1 MKKVK
6 ILTIV
11 LAIILVTLIA
21 FGGIYLPTQNRMENK
36 VKDYE
41 LGRELDSQ
49 RVIELKIKET
59 STDNSEEK
67 SSDET
72 TDSDNTE
79 ETEKSEETTSTENE
93 STENKSTENKL
104 TEKDYEN
111 AKKIM
116 ENRLQALGAQD
127 YTISLDKENGTVR
140 VELAENDNVD
150 MYIYYL
156 YASQKITIKDTESKD
171 ILLNDDMIKGAKYS
185 YSNDS
190 KGAYQVYE
198 EIELTKDGQAKI
210 NELLNDYAL
219 LATDV
224 TEIENA
230 KKASESESTKTEST
244 ENTDEQNTENTESTE
259 NTDEQNTESTESTE
273 TQSTTEETSSNSE
286 TTKKTAKLYV
296 NDTTYDI
303 SKIEKG
309 KITVKIGSSSTNTTS
324 VNNNISKA
332 AEIAMLENAGKLP
345 ADYELDTN
353 RYEYSSITQK
363 EIIYFAITM
372 LAILVIILLVYCVIY
387 KKSGILAS
395 ISFVGFVSIFSL
407 LIRYT
412 NVAISIEGISAII
425 IVMIINL
432 IINREILSKTKK
444 MNLVNE
450 AVKSTYKNIYLKL
463 IPVGILT
470 IVFCL
475 SKWESLSS
483 FGMIMF
489 WGLVLT
495 AIYNVIVTR
504 TLLNLKENK

>member
-6 ILTIV
+6 ILTIT
-11 LAIILVTLIA
+11 LAIILVTAIS
-21 FGGIYLPTQNRMENK
+21 FGGIYIQTQNRMENK
-36 VKDYE
+36 IKNYE
-41 LGRELDSQ
+41 FGRELNSQ
-49 RVIELKIKET
+49 RVVEIKIKED
-59 STDNSEEK
+59 SAESSSDNSKENSSEEMKNTDSSEEK
-67 SSDET
+67 
-72 TDSDNTE
+72 TE
-79 ETEKSEETTSTENE
+79 SE
-93 STENKSTENKL
+93 L

-116 ENRLQALGAQD
+116 EKRLQSLGAQD
-127 YTISLDKENGTVR
+127 YTISLNKENGTVR
-140 VELAENDNVD
+140 VELPENDNVD

-156 YASQKITIKDTESKD
+156 YASQKITIKDTDSKD
-171 ILLNDDMIKGAKYS
+171 ILLNDEMIKGAKYS

-198 EIELTKDGQAKI
+198 EIELTKDGQAKL

-244 ENTDEQNTENTESTE
+244 SEESTETTENTS
-259 NTDEQNTESTESTE
+259 TDEQNTESTK

-296 NDTTYDI
+296 NDTTYDV

-309 KITVKIGSSSTNTTS
+309 KITVKIGSSSSNTTS

-345 ADYELDTN
+345 ADYEVDTN

-363 EIIYFAITM
+363 EIIYFAIAM
-372 LAILVIILLVYCVIY
+372 IAILVIILLIYCVIY

-425 IVMIINL
+425 VVMIINL
-432 IINREILSKTKK
+432 IINREILSKTKR

-450 AVKSTYKNIYLKL
+450 AVKATYKNVYLKL

-495 AIYNVIVTR
+495 AIYNATITR

>member
-6 ILTIV
+6 ILTIA
-11 LAIILVTLIA
+11 LAILLVTLIA
-21 FGGIYLPTQNRMENK
+21 FGGIYVQTQNRMENK

-41 LGRELDSQ
+41 LGRELKSQ

-59 STDNSEEK
+59 STDNSEEN

-72 TDSDNTE
+72 TDSENTE
-79 ETEKSEETTSTENE
+79 ETKKSEETT
-93 STENKSTENKL
+93 STENKL

-156 YASQKITIKDTESKD
+156 YASQKITIKDTDSKD
-171 ILLNDDMIKGAKYS
+171 ILLNDEMIKGAKYS
-185 YSNDS
+185 YTSDS

-198 EIELTKDGQAKI
+198 EIELTKDGQAKL

-219 LATDV
+219 LAADV

-244 ENTDEQNTENTESTE
+244 SKENTESTE
-259 NTDEQNTESTESTE
+259 NTNTDEQNTESTE
-273 TQSTTEETSSNSE
+273 TQSTTEE

-296 NDTTYDI
+296 NDTTYDV

-309 KITVKIGSSSTNTTS
+309 KITVKIGSSSTNATS

-345 ADYELDTN
+345 ADYEVDTN

-363 EIIYFAITM
+363 EIIYFAIVM
-372 LAILVIILLVYCVIY
+372 IAILVITLLVYCVIY

-395 ISFVGFVSIFSL
+395 ISFVGFVASFSL

-425 IVMIINL
+425 VVMIINL

-450 AVKSTYKNIYLKL
+450 AVKATYKNVYLKL

-495 AIYNVIVTR
+495 AIYNATITR

>member
-6 ILTIV
+6 ILTIA
-11 LAIILVTLIA
+11 LAILLVTLIA
-21 FGGIYLPTQNRMENK
+21 FGGVYIQTQNRMENK

-41 LGRELDSQ
+41 LGRELKSQ
-49 RVIELKIKET
+49 RVIELKIKE
-59 STDNSEEK
+59 SSSDSENN
-67 SSDET
+67 SSDES
-72 TDSDNTE
+72 TDADSSE
-79 ETEKSEETTSTENE
+79 ETEKSEETTTDTE
-93 STENKSTENKL
+93 L

-111 AKKIM
+111 AQKVM
-116 ENRLQALGAQD
+116 EKRLKALGAQD

-156 YASQKITIKDTESKD
+156 YASQKITIKDTDSKD
-171 ILLNDDMIKGAKYS
+171 ILLNDEMIKGAKYS
-185 YSNDS
+185 YTSDS

-198 EIELTKDGQAKI
+198 EIELTKDGQAKL

-244 ENTDEQNTENTESTE
+244 SEENTESTE
-259 NTDEQNTESTESTE
+259 NTDEQNTESTE

-309 KITVKIGSSSTNTTS
+309 KITVKIGASSSNTTS

-345 ADYELDTN
+345 ADYEVDTN

-363 EIIYFAITM
+363 EIIYFAIVM
-372 LAILVIILLVYCVIY
+372 IAILVITLLVYCVIY

-395 ISFVGFVSIFSL
+395 ISFVGFVASFSL

>member
-21 FGGIYLPTQNRMENK
+21 FGGIYVQTQNRMENK

-41 LGRELDSQ
+41 LGRELKSQ

-59 STDNSEEK
+59 STDNSKEN

-72 TDSDNTE
+72 TDSENTE
-79 ETEKSEETTSTENE
+79 ETEKSEETASTKNE
-93 STENKSTENKL
+93 STENKL

-116 ENRLQALGAQD
+116 EKRLQALGAQD

-244 ENTDEQNTENTESTE
+244 SEESTETTENTSTDEQN
-259 NTDEQNTESTESTE
+259 TESTE

-286 TTKKTAKLYV
+286 ATKKTAKLYV
-296 NDTTYDI
+296 NDTTYDV

-309 KITVKIGSSSTNTTS
+309 KITVKIGSSSNATS

-345 ADYELDTN
+345 ADYEVDTN

-363 EIIYFAITM
+363 EIIYFAIVM
-372 LAILVIILLVYCVIY
+372 IAILVIILLVYCVIY

-395 ISFVGFVSIFSL
+395 ISFVGFVALFSL

-450 AVKSTYKNIYLKL
+450 AVKATYKNVYLKL

-475 SKWESLSS
+475 AKWESLSS

-495 AIYNVIVTR
+495 AIYNATITR

>member
-6 ILTIV
+6 ILTIA
-11 LAIILVTLIA
+11 LAILLVTLIA
-21 FGGIYLPTQNRMENK
+21 FGGIYTQKQNRMENK

-41 LGRELDSQ
+41 LGRELNSQ
-49 RVIELKIKET
+49 RVVELKIKED
-59 STDNSEEK
+59 SKDN

-72 TDSDNTE
+72 TDTDNSQE
-79 ETEKSEETTSTENE
+79 TSTEVE
-93 STENKSTENKL
+93 L

-111 AKKIM
+111 AKKVM
-116 ENRLQALGAQD
+116 EKRLKALGAQD
-127 YTISLDKENGTVR
+127 YTISLNKENGTIR
-140 VELAENDNVD
+140 VELPENDNVD

-156 YASQKITIKDTESKD
+156 YTSQKITIKDTESKD
-171 ILLNDDMIKGAKYS
+171 IILSDDMVKGSKYS
-185 YSNDS
+185 YANDS

-198 EIELTKDGQAKI
+198 EIELTKDGQAKL

-230 KKASESESTKTEST
+230 KTKSTTEST
-244 ENTDEQNTENTESTE
+244 TESTSEETTESTSTENTESTASE
-259 NTDEQNTESTESTE
+259 NTEI
-273 TQSTTEETSSNSE
+273 
-286 TTKKTAKLYV
+286 TKKTAKLYV
-296 NDTTYDI
+296 NDTTYDV

-309 KITVKIGSSSTNTTS
+309 KITVKIGSSSSNTTS

-345 ADYELDTN
+345 ADYEVDTN

-363 EIIYFAITM
+363 EIIYFAIVM
-372 LAILVIILLVYCVIY
+372 LAILVITLLVYCVIY

-395 ISFVGFVSIFSL
+395 ISFVGFVSLFSL

-450 AVKSTYKNIYLKL
+450 AVKATYKNVYLKL

-475 SKWESLSS
+475 AKWESLSS

-489 WGLVLT
+489 WGLILT

>member
-6 ILTIV
+6 ILTIA
-11 LAIILVTLIA
+11 LAIILVTLIS
-21 FGGIYLPTQNRMENK
+21 FGGIYIQTQNRMENK
-36 VKDYE
+36 IKNYE
-41 LGRELDSQ
+41 FGRELNSQ
-49 RVIELKIKET
+49 RVVEIKIKED
-59 STDNSEEK
+59 SAESSSDNSKENSSEEMKNTDSSEEK
-67 SSDET
+67 
-72 TDSDNTE
+72 TE
-79 ETEKSEETTSTENE
+79 SE
-93 STENKSTENKL
+93 L

-116 ENRLQALGAQD
+116 EKRLQSLGAQD
-127 YTISLDKENGTVR
+127 YTISLNKENGTVR
-140 VELAENDNVD
+140 VELPENDNVD

-156 YASQKITIKDTESKD
+156 YASQKITIKDTDSKD
-171 ILLNDDMIKGAKYS
+171 ILLNDEMIKGAKYS

-198 EIELTKDGQAKI
+198 EIELTKDGQAKL

-244 ENTDEQNTENTESTE
+244 SEESTETTENT
-259 NTDEQNTESTESTE
+259 NTDEQNTESTK

-286 TTKKTAKLYV
+286 ITKKTAKLYV

-309 KITVKIGSSSTNTTS
+309 KITVKIGSSSSNTTS

-345 ADYELDTN
+345 ADYEVDTN

-363 EIIYFAITM
+363 EIIYFAIAM
-372 LAILVIILLVYCVIY
+372 IAILVIILLIYCVIY

-425 IVMIINL
+425 VVMIINL
-432 IINREILSKTKK
+432 IINREILSKTKR

-450 AVKSTYKNIYLKL
+450 AVKATYKNVYLKL

-495 AIYNVIVTR
+495 AIYNATITR

>member
-6 ILTIV
+6 ILTIT
-11 LAIILVTLIA
+11 LAIILVTAIS
-21 FGGIYLPTQNRMENK
+21 FGGIYIQTQNRMENK
-36 VKDYE
+36 IKNYE
-41 LGRELDSQ
+41 FGRELNSQ
-49 RVIELKIKET
+49 RVVEIKIKED
-59 STDNSEEK
+59 SAESSSDNSKENSSEEMKNTDSSEEK
-67 SSDET
+67 
-72 TDSDNTE
+72 TE
-79 ETEKSEETTSTENE
+79 SE
-93 STENKSTENKL
+93 L

-116 ENRLQALGAQD
+116 EKRLQSLGAQD
-127 YTISLDKENGTVR
+127 YTISLNKENGTVR
-140 VELAENDNVD
+140 VELPENDNVD

-156 YASQKITIKDTESKD
+156 YASQKITIKDTDSKD
-171 ILLNDDMIKGAKYS
+171 ILLNDEMIKGAKYS

-198 EIELTKDGQAKI
+198 EIELTKDGQAKL

-224 TEIENA
+224 TEIENT

-244 ENTDEQNTENTESTE
+244 SEKNTESTE
-259 NTDEQNTESTESTE
+259 NTDEQNTESTK

-296 NDTTYDI
+296 NDTTYDV

-309 KITVKIGSSSTNTTS
+309 KITVKIGSSSSNTTS

-345 ADYELDTN
+345 ADYEVDTN

-363 EIIYFAITM
+363 EIIYIAIVM
-372 LAILVIILLVYCVIY
+372 IAILVITLLVYCVIY

-425 IVMIINL
+425 VVMIINL
-432 IINREILSKTKK
+432 IINREILSKTKR

-450 AVKSTYKNIYLKL
+450 AVKATYKNVYLKL

>member
-6 ILTIV
+6 ILTIA
-11 LAIILVTLIA
+11 LAILLVTLIA
-21 FGGIYLPTQNRMENK
+21 FGGVYIQTQNRMENK

-41 LGRELDSQ
+41 LGRELKSQ
-49 RVIELKIKET
+49 RVIELKIKE
-59 STDNSEEK
+59 SSSDSENSSSDESKDADSSEEK
-67 SSDET
+67 
-72 TDSDNTE
+72 
-79 ETEKSEETTSTENE
+79 EKSEETTDTE
-93 STENKSTENKL
+93 L

-111 AKKIM
+111 AQKVM
-116 ENRLQALGAQD
+116 EKRLKALGAQD

-156 YASQKITIKDTESKD
+156 YASQKITIKDTDSKD
-171 ILLNDDMIKGAKYS
+171 ILLNDEMIKGAKYS
-185 YSNDS
+185 YTSDS

-198 EIELTKDGQAKI
+198 EIELTKDGQAKL

-244 ENTDEQNTENTESTE
+244 SEENTESTSEKNTESTE
-259 NTDEQNTESTESTE
+259 NTDEQNTESTE

-286 TTKKTAKLYV
+286 ITKKTAKLYV

-309 KITVKIGSSSTNTTS
+309 KITVKIGASSSNTTS

-345 ADYELDTN
+345 ADYEVDTN

-363 EIIYFAITM
+363 EIIYFAIVM
-372 LAILVIILLVYCVIY
+372 IAILVITLLVYCVIY

-395 ISFVGFVSIFSL
+395 ISFVGFVASFSL

-463 IPVGILT
+463 IPSPDVG
-470 IVFCL
+470 
-475 SKWESLSS
+475 
-483 FGMIMF
+483 
-489 WGLVLT
+489 
-495 AIYNVIVTR
+495 
-504 TLLNLKENK
+504 

>member
-6 ILTIV
+6 ILTIT
-11 LAIILVTLIA
+11 LAIILVTAIS
-21 FGGIYLPTQNRMENK
+21 FGGIYIQTQNRMENK
-36 VKDYE
+36 IKNYE
-41 LGRELDSQ
+41 FGRELNSQ
-49 RVIELKIKET
+49 RVVEIKIKED
-59 STDNSEEK
+59 SAESSSDNSKENSSEEMKNTDSSEEK
-67 SSDET
+67 
-72 TDSDNTE
+72 TE
-79 ETEKSEETTSTENE
+79 SE
-93 STENKSTENKL
+93 L

-116 ENRLQALGAQD
+116 EKRLQSLGAQD
-127 YTISLDKENGTVR
+127 YTISLNKENGTVR
-140 VELAENDNVD
+140 VELPENDNVD

-156 YASQKITIKDTESKD
+156 YASQKITIKDTDSKD
-171 ILLNDDMIKGAKYS
+171 ILLNDEMIKGAKYS

-198 EIELTKDGQAKI
+198 EIELTKDGQAKL

-244 ENTDEQNTENTESTE
+244 SEESTETTENTS
-259 NTDEQNTESTESTE
+259 TDEQNTESTK
-273 TQSTTEETSSNSE
+273 TQSTTEEISSNSE

-296 NDTTYDI
+296 NDTTYDV

-309 KITVKIGSSSTNTTS
+309 KITVKIGSSSSNTTS

-345 ADYELDTN
+345 ADYEVDTN

-363 EIIYFAITM
+363 EIIYFAIAM
-372 LAILVIILLVYCVIY
+372 IAILVIILLIYCVIY

-425 IVMIINL
+425 VVMIINL
-432 IINREILSKTKK
+432 IINREILSKTKR

-450 AVKSTYKNIYLKL
+450 AVKATYKNVYLKL

>member
-21 FGGIYLPTQNRMENK
+21 FGGIYVQTQNRMENK

-41 LGRELDSQ
+41 LGRELKSQ

-59 STDNSEEK
+59 STDNSKEN

-72 TDSDNTE
+72 TDSENTE
-79 ETEKSEETTSTENE
+79 ETEKSEETASTKNE
-93 STENKSTENKL
+93 STENKL

-111 AKKIM
+111 TKKIM
-116 ENRLQALGAQD
+116 EKRLQALGAQD

-156 YASQKITIKDTESKD
+156 YASQKITIKDTDSKD
-171 ILLNDDMIKGAKYS
+171 ILLNDEMIKGAKYS
-185 YSNDS
+185 YTSDS

-198 EIELTKDGQAKI
+198 EIELTKDGQAKL

-244 ENTDEQNTENTESTE
+244 SEESTETTENTSTDEQN
-259 NTDEQNTESTESTE
+259 TESTE

-296 NDTTYDI
+296 NDTTYDV

-309 KITVKIGSSSTNTTS
+309 KITVKIGSSSSNATS

-345 ADYELDTN
+345 ADYEVDTN

-363 EIIYFAITM
+363 EIIYFAIVM
-372 LAILVIILLVYCVIY
+372 IAILVITLLVYCVIY

-395 ISFVGFVSIFSL
+395 ISFVGFVASFSL

-425 IVMIINL
+425 VVMIINL

-450 AVKSTYKNIYLKL
+450 AVKATYKNVYLKL

-475 SKWESLSS
+475 AKWESLSS

-495 AIYNVIVTR
+495 AIYNSTITR

>member
-59 STDNSEEK
+59 STDNSEEN
-67 SSDET
+67 SSEET
-72 TDSDNTE
+72 TDSGNTE
-79 ETEKSEETTSTENE
+79 ETEKSEETT
-93 STENKSTENKL
+93 STENKL

-116 ENRLQALGAQD
+116 EKRLQALGAQD

-156 YASQKITIKDTESKD
+156 YASQKITIKDTDSKD

-244 ENTDEQNTENTESTE
+244 SEENTESTE
-259 NTDEQNTESTESTE
+259 NTDEQNTESTE

-309 KITVKIGSSSTNTTS
+309 KITVKIGASSTNTTS

>member
-6 ILTIV
+6 ILTIT
-11 LAIILVTLIA
+11 LAIILVTAIS
-21 FGGIYLPTQNRMENK
+21 FGGIYIQTQNRMENK
-36 VKDYE
+36 IKNYE
-41 LGRELDSQ
+41 LGRELNSQ
-49 RVIELKIKET
+49 RVVEIKIKED
-59 STDNSEEK
+59 SAESSSDNSKENSSEEMKNKDSSEEK
-67 SSDET
+67 
-72 TDSDNTE
+72 TE
-79 ETEKSEETTSTENE
+79 SE
-93 STENKSTENKL
+93 L

-116 ENRLQALGAQD
+116 EKRLQSLGAQD
-127 YTISLDKENGTVR
+127 YTISLNKENGTVR
-140 VELAENDNVD
+140 VELPENDNVD

-156 YASQKITIKDTESKD
+156 YASQKITIKDTDSKD
-171 ILLNDDMIKGAKYS
+171 ILLNDEMIKGAKYS

-198 EIELTKDGQAKI
+198 EIELTKDGQAKL

-244 ENTDEQNTENTESTE
+244 SEENTENTESVKTL
-259 NTDEQNTESTESTE
+259 NTESTANENTE
-273 TQSTTEETSSNSE
+273 V
-286 TTKKTAKLYV
+286 TKKTAKLYV
-296 NDTTYDI
+296 NDTTYDV

-309 KITVKIGSSSTNTTS
+309 KITVKIGSSSSNTTS

-345 ADYELDTN
+345 ADYEVDTN

-363 EIIYFAITM
+363 EIIYFAIAM
-372 LAILVIILLVYCVIY
+372 IAILVIILLIYCVIY

-425 IVMIINL
+425 VVMIINL
-432 IINREILSKTKK
+432 IINREILSKTQR
-444 MNLVNE
+444 MNFVNE
-450 AVKSTYKNIYLKL
+450 AVKATYKNVYLKL

>member
-6 ILTIV
+6 ILTIA
-11 LAIILVTLIA
+11 LAILLVTLIA
-21 FGGIYLPTQNRMENK
+21 FGGVYIQTQNRMENK

-41 LGRELDSQ
+41 LGRELKSQ
-49 RVIELKIKET
+49 RVIELKIKENL
-59 STDNSEEK
+59 TDNSKEN

-72 TDSDNTE
+72 TDSENTE

-93 STENKSTENKL
+93 STENKL

-156 YASQKITIKDTESKD
+156 YASQKITIKDTDSKD
-171 ILLNDDMIKGAKYS
+171 NLLNDEMIKGAKYS
-185 YSNDS
+185 YTSDS

-198 EIELTKDGQAKI
+198 EIELTKDGQAKL

-244 ENTDEQNTENTESTE
+244 SEENTNTDEQN
-259 NTDEQNTESTESTE
+259 TESTE

-296 NDTTYDI
+296 NDTTYDV

-309 KITVKIGSSSTNTTS
+309 KITVKIGSSSSNATS

-345 ADYELDTN
+345 ADYEVDTN

-363 EIIYFAITM
+363 EIIYFAIAM
-372 LAILVIILLVYCVIY
+372 IAILVITLLVYCVIY

-395 ISFVGFVSIFSL
+395 ISFVGFVALFSL

-425 IVMIINL
+425 VVMIINL

-450 AVKSTYKNIYLKL
+450 AVKATYKNVYLKL

-475 SKWESLSS
+475 AKWESLSS

-495 AIYNVIVTR
+495 AIYNSTITR

>member
-6 ILTIV
+6 ILTIA
-11 LAIILVTLIA
+11 LAILLVTLIA
-21 FGGIYLPTQNRMENK
+21 FGGVYIQTQNRMENK

-41 LGRELDSQ
+41 LGRELKSQ
-49 RVIELKIKET
+49 RVVEIKIKED
-59 STDNSEEK
+59 SAESSSDNSKENSSEEMKNTDSSEEK
-67 SSDET
+67 KE
-72 TDSDNTE
+72 
-79 ETEKSEETTSTENE
+79 SE
-93 STENKSTENKL
+93 L

-116 ENRLQALGAQD
+116 EKRLQSLGAQD
-127 YTISLDKENGTVR
+127 YTISLNKENGTVR
-140 VELAENDNVD
+140 VELPENDNVD

-156 YASQKITIKDTESKD
+156 YASQKITIKDTDSKD
-171 ILLNDDMIKGAKYS
+171 ILLNDEMIKGAKYS

-198 EIELTKDGQAKI
+198 EIELTKDGQAKL

-244 ENTDEQNTENTESTE
+244 SEESTETTENTS
-259 NTDEQNTESTESTE
+259 TDEQNTESTK

-286 TTKKTAKLYV
+286 ITKKTAKLYV

-309 KITVKIGSSSTNTTS
+309 KITVKIGSSSSNTTS

-345 ADYELDTN
+345 ADYEVDTN

-363 EIIYFAITM
+363 EIIYFAIAM
-372 LAILVIILLVYCVIY
+372 IAILVIILLIYCVIY

-425 IVMIINL
+425 VVMIINL
-432 IINREILSKTKK
+432 IINREILSKTKR

-450 AVKSTYKNIYLKL
+450 AVKATYKNVYLKL

-495 AIYNVIVTR
+495 AIYNATITR

>member
-59 STDNSEEK
+59 STDNSKEN

-72 TDSDNTE
+72 TDSENTE
-79 ETEKSEETTSTENE
+79 ETEKSEETASTKNE
-93 STENKSTENKL
+93 STENKL

-116 ENRLQALGAQD
+116 EKRLQALGAQD

-156 YASQKITIKDTESKD
+156 YASQKITIKDTDSKD
-171 ILLNDDMIKGAKYS
+171 ILLNDEMIKGAKYS
-185 YSNDS
+185 YTSDS

-198 EIELTKDGQAKI
+198 EIELTKDGQAKL

-244 ENTDEQNTENTESTE
+244 SEESTETTENTSTDEQN
-259 NTDEQNTESTESTE
+259 TESTE

-296 NDTTYDI
+296 NDTTYDV

-309 KITVKIGSSSTNTTS
+309 KITVKIGSSSSNATS

-345 ADYELDTN
+345 ADYEVDTN

-363 EIIYFAITM
+363 EIIYFAIVM
-372 LAILVIILLVYCVIY
+372 IAILVIILLVYCVIY

-395 ISFVGFVSIFSL
+395 ISFVGFVALFSL

-425 IVMIINL
+425 VVMIINL

-450 AVKSTYKNIYLKL
+450 AVKATYKNVYLKL

-475 SKWESLSS
+475 AKWESLSS

-495 AIYNVIVTR
+495 AIYNATITR

>member
-49 RVIELKIKET
+49 RVIELKIKEST
-59 STDNSEEK
+59 STDSENS
-67 SSDET
+67 SSDENT
-72 TDSDNTE
+72 ETDSSK

-93 STENKSTENKL
+93 STENKL

-116 ENRLQALGAQD
+116 EKRLQALGAQD

-156 YASQKITIKDTESKD
+156 YASQKITIKDTDSKD
-171 ILLNDDMIKGAKYS
+171 ILLNDEMIKGAKYS
-185 YSNDS
+185 YTSDS

-198 EIELTKDGQAKI
+198 EIELTKDGQAKL

-224 TEIENA
+224 AEIENA

-244 ENTDEQNTENTESTE
+244 ENTE
-259 NTDEQNTESTESTE
+259 EQNTESTEI
-273 TQSTTEETSSNSE
+273 QSTTEETSSNSE

-296 NDTTYDI
+296 NDTTYDV

-345 ADYELDTN
+345 ADYEVDTN

-363 EIIYFAITM
+363 EIIYFAIVM
-372 LAILVIILLVYCVIY
+372 IAILVITLLVYCVIY

-450 AVKSTYKNIYLKL
+450 AVKATYKNVYLKL

-475 SKWESLSS
+475 AKWESLSS

>member
-6 ILTIV
+6 ILTIA
-11 LAIILVTLIA
+11 LAILLVTLIA
-21 FGGIYLPTQNRMENK
+21 FGGVYIQTQNRMENK

-41 LGRELDSQ
+41 LGRELKSQ
-49 RVIELKIKET
+49 RVIELKIKE
-59 STDNSEEK
+59 SSSDSENS
-67 SSDET
+67 SSDESKDA
-72 TDSDNTE
+72 DSSE
-79 ETEKSEETTSTENE
+79 ETEKSEETTDTE
-93 STENKSTENKL
+93 L

-111 AKKIM
+111 AQKVM
-116 ENRLQALGAQD
+116 EKRLKALGAQD

-156 YASQKITIKDTESKD
+156 YASQKITIKDTDSKD
-171 ILLNDDMIKGAKYS
+171 ILLNDEMIKGAKYS
-185 YSNDS
+185 YTSDS

-198 EIELTKDGQAKI
+198 EIELTKDGQAKL

-244 ENTDEQNTENTESTE
+244 SEENTESTSEKNTESTE
-259 NTDEQNTESTESTE
+259 NTDEQNTESTETK
-273 TQSTTEETSSNSE
+273 STTEETSSNSE

-296 NDTTYDI
+296 NDTTYDV

-309 KITVKIGSSSTNTTS
+309 KITVKIGASSSNTTS

-345 ADYELDTN
+345 ADYEVDTN

-363 EIIYFAITM
+363 EIIYFAIVM
-372 LAILVIILLVYCVIY
+372 IAILVITLLVYCVIY

-395 ISFVGFVSIFSL
+395 ISFVGFVASFSL

>member
-21 FGGIYLPTQNRMENK
+21 FGGIYVQTQNRMENK

-41 LGRELDSQ
+41 LGRELKSQ

-59 STDNSEEK
+59 STDNSKEN

-72 TDSDNTE
+72 TDSENTE
-79 ETEKSEETTSTENE
+79 ETEKSEETASTKNE
-93 STENKSTENKL
+93 STENKL

-116 ENRLQALGAQD
+116 EKRLQALGAQD

-156 YASQKITIKDTESKD
+156 YASQKITIKDTDSKD
-171 ILLNDDMIKGAKYS
+171 ILLNDEMIKGAKYS
-185 YSNDS
+185 YTSDS

-198 EIELTKDGQAKI
+198 EIELTKDGQAKL

-244 ENTDEQNTENTESTE
+244 SEESTETTENTSTDEQN
-259 NTDEQNTESTESTE
+259 TESTE

-286 TTKKTAKLYV
+286 ATKKTAKLYV
-296 NDTTYDI
+296 NDTTYDV

-309 KITVKIGSSSTNTTS
+309 KITVKIGSSSSNATS

-345 ADYELDTN
+345 ADYEVDTN

-363 EIIYFAITM
+363 EIIYFAIVM
-372 LAILVIILLVYCVIY
+372 IAILVIILLVYCVIY

-395 ISFVGFVSIFSL
+395 ISFVGFVALFSL

-425 IVMIINL
+425 VVMIINL

-450 AVKSTYKNIYLKL
+450 AVKATYKNVYLKL

-475 SKWESLSS
+475 AKWESLSS

-495 AIYNVIVTR
+495 AIYNATITR

>member
-6 ILTIV
+6 ILTIA
-11 LAIILVTLIA
+11 LAILLVTLIA
-21 FGGIYLPTQNRMENK
+21 FGGVYIQTQNRMENK

-41 LGRELDSQ
+41 LGRELKSQ
-49 RVIELKIKET
+49 RVIELKIKESSSDSENSSSDE
-59 STDNSEEK
+59 STDTDSSEEK
-67 SSDET
+67 
-72 TDSDNTE
+72 
-79 ETEKSEETTSTENE
+79 EKSEETTSTENE
-93 STENKSTENKL
+93 STENKL

-116 ENRLQALGAQD
+116 EKRLQSLGAQD
-127 YTISLDKENGTVR
+127 YTISLNKENGTVR
-140 VELAENDNVD
+140 VELPENDNVD

-156 YASQKITIKDTESKD
+156 YASQKITIKDTDSKD
-171 ILLNDDMIKGAKYS
+171 NLLNDEMIKGAKYS
-185 YSNDS
+185 YTSDS

-198 EIELTKDGQAKI
+198 EIELTKDGQAKL

-244 ENTDEQNTENTESTE
+244 SEESTETTENTSTDEQN
-259 NTDEQNTESTESTE
+259 TESTE

-296 NDTTYDI
+296 NDTTYDV
-303 SKIEKG
+303 SKLEKG
-309 KITVKIGSSSTNTTS
+309 KITVKIGSSSTNATS

-345 ADYELDTN
+345 ADYEVDTN

-363 EIIYFAITM
+363 EIIYFAIAM
-372 LAILVIILLVYCVIY
+372 IAILVITLLVYCVIY

-395 ISFVGFVSIFSL
+395 ISFVGFVALFSL

-425 IVMIINL
+425 VVMIINL

-450 AVKSTYKNIYLKL
+450 AVKATYKNVYLKL

-475 SKWESLSS
+475 AKWESLSS

-495 AIYNVIVTR
+495 AIYNSTITR

>member
-6 ILTIV
+6 ILTII
-11 LAIILVTLIA
+11 LAIILLTLIA
-21 FGGIYLPTQNRMENK
+21 FGGIYVQTQNRMENK

-41 LGRELDSQ
+41 LGRELKSQ
-49 RVIELKIKET
+49 RVIELKIKEST
-59 STDNSEEK
+59 STDSENS
-67 SSDET
+67 SSDENT
-72 TDSDNTE
+72 ETDSSK

-93 STENKSTENKL
+93 STENKLTENKL

-116 ENRLQALGAQD
+116 EKRLQALGAQD

-156 YASQKITIKDTESKD
+156 YASQKITIKDTDSKD

-198 EIELTKDGQAKI
+198 EIELTKDGQAKL

-244 ENTDEQNTENTESTE
+244 SEENTESTE
-259 NTDEQNTESTESTE
+259 NTDEQNTESTE

-309 KITVKIGSSSTNTTS
+309 KITVKIGASSSNTTS

-345 ADYELDTN
+345 ADYEVDTN

-363 EIIYFAITM
+363 EIIYFAIVM
-372 LAILVIILLVYCVIY
+372 IAILVITLLVYCVIY

-395 ISFVGFVSIFSL
+395 ISFVGFVASFSL

>member
-6 ILTIV
+6 ILTIT
-11 LAIILVTLIA
+11 LAIILVTAIS
-21 FGGIYLPTQNRMENK
+21 FGGIYIQTQNRMENK
-36 VKDYE
+36 IKNYE
-41 LGRELDSQ
+41 FGRELNSQ
-49 RVIELKIKET
+49 RVVEIKIKEN
-59 STDNSEEK
+59 SAESSSDNSKENSSEEMKNTDSSEEK
-67 SSDET
+67 
-72 TDSDNTE
+72 TE
-79 ETEKSEETTSTENE
+79 SE
-93 STENKSTENKL
+93 L

-116 ENRLQALGAQD
+116 EKRLQSLGAQD
-127 YTISLDKENGTVR
+127 YTISLNKENGTVR
-140 VELAENDNVD
+140 VELPENDNVD

-156 YASQKITIKDTESKD
+156 YASQKITIKDTDSKD
-171 ILLNDDMIKGAKYS
+171 ILLNDEMIKGAKYS
-185 YSNDS
+185 YTSDS

-198 EIELTKDGQAKI
+198 EIELTKDGQAKL

-244 ENTDEQNTENTESTE
+244 SEKNTESTE
-259 NTDEQNTESTESTE
+259 NTDEQNTESTK

-296 NDTTYDI
+296 NDTTYDV

-309 KITVKIGSSSTNTTS
+309 KITVKIGSSSSNTTS

-345 ADYELDTN
+345 ADYEVDTN

-363 EIIYFAITM
+363 EIIYFAIAM
-372 LAILVIILLVYCVIY
+372 IAILLIILLIYCVIY

-432 IINREILSKTKK
+432 IINREILSKTKR

-450 AVKSTYKNIYLKL
+450 ALKSTYKNIYLKL

>member
-6 ILTIV
+6 ILTIA

-21 FGGIYLPTQNRMENK
+21 FGGIYIQTQNRMENK

-59 STDNSEEK
+59 SSDNSEES

-72 TDSDNTE
+72 TNTE

-93 STENKSTENKL
+93 L

-111 AKKIM
+111 AKKVM
-116 ENRLQALGAQD
+116 EKRLQALGAQD
-127 YTISLDKENGTVR
+127 YTISLNKENGTVR
-140 VELAENDNVD
+140 VELPENDNVD

-156 YASQKITIKDTESKD
+156 YASQKITIKDSDSKD
-171 ILLNDDMIKGAKYS
+171 IILDDDMVKGAKYS
-185 YSNDS
+185 YLNDN

-198 EIELTKDGQAKI
+198 EIELTKDGQAKL

-224 TEIENA
+224 KEIEDA

-244 ENTDEQNTENTESTE
+244 SEENTESTE
-259 NTDEQNTESTESTE
+259 NTNTDEQNTESTE
-273 TQSTTEETSSNSE
+273 TQSTTEETSNNAE
-286 TTKKTAKLYV
+286 ETKKTAKVYV
-296 NDTTYDI
+296 NDTTYDV
-303 SKIEKG
+303 SKIENG
-309 KITVKIGSSSTNTTS
+309 KITVKIGSSSTNATS

-345 ADYELDTN
+345 TDYELDIN

-363 EIIYFAITM
+363 EIIYFAIAM
-372 LAILVIILLVYCVIY
+372 LAILVITLLVYCIIY
-387 KKSGILAS
+387 KKSGILTS

-407 LIRYT
+407 LLRYT

-432 IINREILSKTKK
+432 IINKEILSKTKK

-450 AVKSTYKNIYLKL
+450 AVKATYKNVYLKL

-489 WGLVLT
+489 WGLVLI
-495 AIYNVIVTR
+495 AVYNVIVTR

>member
-6 ILTIV
+6 ILTII

-21 FGGIYLPTQNRMENK
+21 FGGIYVQTQNRMENK

-41 LGRELDSQ
+41 LGRELKSQ
-49 RVIELKIKET
+49 RVIELKIKEST
-59 STDNSEEK
+59 STDSENS
-67 SSDET
+67 SSDENT
-72 TDSDNTE
+72 ETDSSK
-79 ETEKSEETTSTENE
+79 ETENSEETTSTENE
-93 STENKSTENKL
+93 STENESTENKL

-116 ENRLQALGAQD
+116 EKRLQALGAQD

-156 YASQKITIKDTESKD
+156 YSSQKITIKDTDSKD

-185 YSNDS
+185 YTSDS

-198 EIELTKDGQAKI
+198 EIELTKDGQAKL

-244 ENTDEQNTENTESTE
+244 SEENTESTE
-259 NTDEQNTESTESTE
+259 NTDEQNTESTE

-296 NDTTYDI
+296 NDTTYDV

-345 ADYELDTN
+345 ADYEVDTN

-363 EIIYFAITM
+363 EIIYFAIVM
-372 LAILVIILLVYCVIY
+372 IAILVITLLVYCVIY

-395 ISFVGFVSIFSL
+395 ISFVGFVASFSL

-432 IINREILSKTKK
+432 IINREILSITRS
-444 MNLVNE
+444 L
-450 AVKSTYKNIYLKL
+450 
-463 IPVGILT
+463 
-470 IVFCL
+470 CL
-475 SKWESLSS
+475 
-483 FGMIMF
+483 
-489 WGLVLT
+489 
-495 AIYNVIVTR
+495 
-504 TLLNLKENK
+504 

>member
-59 STDNSEEK
+59 STDNSEEN
-67 SSDET
+67 SSEET
-72 TDSDNTE
+72 TDSGNTE

-93 STENKSTENKL
+93 STENKL

-116 ENRLQALGAQD
+116 EKRLQALGAQD

-156 YASQKITIKDTESKD
+156 YASQKITIKDTDSKD
-171 ILLNDDMIKGAKYS
+171 ILLNDEMIKGAKYS
-185 YSNDS
+185 YTSDS

-198 EIELTKDGQAKI
+198 EIELTKDGQAKL

-244 ENTDEQNTENTESTE
+244 SEENTESTE
-259 NTDEQNTESTESTE
+259 NTDEQNTE

-309 KITVKIGSSSTNTTS
+309 KITVKIGASSSNTTS

>member
-6 ILTIV
+6 ILTIA
-11 LAIILVTLIA
+11 LAILLVTLIA
-21 FGGIYLPTQNRMENK
+21 FGGVYIQTQNRMENK

-41 LGRELDSQ
+41 LGRELKSQ
-49 RVIELKIKET
+49 RVIELKIKE
-59 STDNSEEK
+59 SSSDSENSSSDESKDADSSEEK
-67 SSDET
+67 
-72 TDSDNTE
+72 
-79 ETEKSEETTSTENE
+79 EKSEETTDTE
-93 STENKSTENKL
+93 L

-111 AKKIM
+111 AQKVM
-116 ENRLQALGAQD
+116 EKRLKALGAQD

-156 YASQKITIKDTESKD
+156 YASQKITIKDTDSKD
-171 ILLNDDMIKGAKYS
+171 ILLNDEMIKGAKYS
-185 YSNDS
+185 YTSDS

-198 EIELTKDGQAKI
+198 EIELTKDGQAKL

-244 ENTDEQNTENTESTE
+244 SEKNTESTE
-259 NTDEQNTESTESTE
+259 NTDEQNTESTE

-286 TTKKTAKLYV
+286 ITKKTAKLYV

-309 KITVKIGSSSTNTTS
+309 KITVKIGASSSNTTS

-345 ADYELDTN
+345 ADYEVDTN

-363 EIIYFAITM
+363 EIIYFAIVM
-372 LAILVIILLVYCVIY
+372 IAILVITLLVYCVIY

-395 ISFVGFVSIFSL
+395 ISFVGFVASFSL

>member
-6 ILTIV
+6 ILTII
-11 LAIILVTLIA
+11 LAIILLTLIA
-21 FGGIYLPTQNRMENK
+21 FGGIYVQTQNRMENK

-41 LGRELDSQ
+41 LGRELKSQ
-49 RVIELKIKET
+49 RVIELKIKEST
-59 STDNSEEK
+59 STDSENS
-67 SSDET
+67 SSDENT
-72 TDSDNTE
+72 ETDSSK

-93 STENKSTENKL
+93 STENKLTENKL

-116 ENRLQALGAQD
+116 EKRLQALGAQD
-127 YTISLDKENGTVR
+127 YTISLDKENGIVR

-156 YASQKITIKDTESKD
+156 YASQKITIKDTDSKD

-230 KKASESESTKTEST
+230 KKTSESESTKTEST
-244 ENTDEQNTENTESTE
+244 SEENTESTE
-259 NTDEQNTESTESTE
+259 NKDEQNTESTE

-296 NDTTYDI
+296 NDTTYDV

-345 ADYELDTN
+345 ADYEVDTN

-363 EIIYFAITM
+363 EIIYFAIVM
-372 LAILVIILLVYCVIY
+372 IAILVITLLVYCVIY

-395 ISFVGFVSIFSL
+395 ISFVGFVASFSL

-425 IVMIINL
+425 VVMIINL

-470 IVFCL
+470 IIFCL

>member
-21 FGGIYLPTQNRMENK
+21 FGGIYTQKQNRMENK

-41 LGRELDSQ
+41 LGRELNSQ
-49 RVIELKIKET
+49 RVVELKIKED
-59 STDNSEEK
+59 SKDN

-72 TDSDNTE
+72 TDTDNSQE
-79 ETEKSEETTSTENE
+79 TSTEVE
-93 STENKSTENKL
+93 L

-111 AKKIM
+111 VKKVM
-116 ENRLQALGAQD
+116 EKRLKALGAQD
-127 YTISLDKENGTVR
+127 YTISLNKENGTIR
-140 VELAENDNVD
+140 VELPENDNVD

-156 YASQKITIKDTESKD
+156 YTSQKITIKDTESKD
-171 ILLNDDMIKGAKYS
+171 IILSDDMVKGSKYS
-185 YSNDS
+185 YANDS

-198 EIELTKDGQAKI
+198 EIELTKDGQAKL

-230 KKASESESTKTEST
+230 KTKSTTEST
-244 ENTDEQNTENTESTE
+244 TESTSEETTESTSTENTESTASE
-259 NTDEQNTESTESTE
+259 NTEI
-273 TQSTTEETSSNSE
+273 
-286 TTKKTAKLYV
+286 TKKTAKLYV
-296 NDTTYDI
+296 NDTTYDV

-309 KITVKIGSSSTNTTS
+309 KITVKIGASSTNTTS
-324 VNNNISKA
+324 INNNISIA

-345 ADYELDTN
+345 ADYEVDTN

-363 EIIYFAITM
+363 EIIYFAIVM
-372 LAILVIILLVYCVIY
+372 IAILVITLLVYCVIY

-395 ISFVGFVSIFSL
+395 ISFVGFVASFSL

-450 AVKSTYKNIYLKL
+450 AVKATYKNVYLKL

-475 SKWESLSS
+475 AKWESLSS

-489 WGLVLT
+489 WGLILT

>member
-59 STDNSEEK
+59 STDNSEEN

-79 ETEKSEETTSTENE
+79 KTEKSEETTSTENE
-93 STENKSTENKL
+93 STENKTTENKL

-127 YTISLDKENGTVR
+127 YTISLNKENGIVR
-140 VELAENDNVD
+140 VELPENDNVD

-244 ENTDEQNTENTESTE
+244 SEENTESTE
-259 NTDEQNTESTESTE
+259 NTDEQNTESTE

-363 EIIYFAITM
+363 EITYFAITM

>member
-59 STDNSEEK
+59 STDNSKEN
-67 SSDET
+67 SSEET
-72 TDSDNTE
+72 TDSGNTE

-93 STENKSTENKL
+93 STENKL

-116 ENRLQALGAQD
+116 EKRLQALGAQD

-156 YASQKITIKDTESKD
+156 YASQKITIKDTDSKD

-198 EIELTKDGQAKI
+198 EIELTKDGQAKL

-244 ENTDEQNTENTESTE
+244 SEENTESTSEKNTESTE
-259 NTDEQNTESTESTE
+259 NTDEQNTESTG

-309 KITVKIGSSSTNTTS
+309 KITVKIGASSSNTTS

-345 ADYELDTN
+345 ADYEVDTN

-363 EIIYFAITM
+363 EIIYFAIVM
-372 LAILVIILLVYCVIY
+372 IAILVITLLVYCVIY

-395 ISFVGFVSIFSL
+395 ISFVGFVASFSL

>member
-21 FGGIYLPTQNRMENK
+21 FGGIYTQKQNRMENK

-41 LGRELDSQ
+41 LGRELNSQ
-49 RVIELKIKET
+49 RVVELKIKED
-59 STDNSEEK
+59 SKDN

-72 TDSDNTE
+72 TDTDNSQE
-79 ETEKSEETTSTENE
+79 TSTEVE
-93 STENKSTENKL
+93 L

-111 AKKIM
+111 VKKVM
-116 ENRLQALGAQD
+116 EKRLKALGAQD
-127 YTISLDKENGTVR
+127 YTISLNKENGTIR
-140 VELAENDNVD
+140 VELPENDNVD

-156 YASQKITIKDTESKD
+156 YTSQKITIKDTESKD
-171 ILLNDDMIKGAKYS
+171 IILSDDMVKGSKYS
-185 YSNDS
+185 YANDS

-198 EIELTKDGQAKI
+198 EIELTKDGQAKL

-230 KKASESESTKTEST
+230 KTKSTTEST
-244 ENTDEQNTENTESTE
+244 TESTSEETTESTSTENTESTASE
-259 NTDEQNTESTESTE
+259 NTEI
-273 TQSTTEETSSNSE
+273 
-286 TTKKTAKLYV
+286 TKKTAKLYV
-296 NDTTYDI
+296 NDTTYDV

-309 KITVKIGSSSTNTTS
+309 KITVKIGSSSSNTTS

-345 ADYELDTN
+345 ADYEVDTN

-363 EIIYFAITM
+363 EIIYFAIVM
-372 LAILVIILLVYCVIY
+372 LAILVITLLVYCVIY

-395 ISFVGFVSIFSL
+395 ISFVGFVASFSL

-450 AVKSTYKNIYLKL
+450 AVKATYKNVYLKL

-475 SKWESLSS
+475 AKWESLSS

-489 WGLVLT
+489 WGLILT

>member
-6 ILTIV
+6 ILTIA
-11 LAIILVTLIA
+11 LAILLVTLIA
-21 FGGIYLPTQNRMENK
+21 FGGVYIQTQNRMENK

-41 LGRELDSQ
+41 LGRELKSQ
-49 RVIELKIKET
+49 RVIELKIKEN
-59 STDNSEEK
+59 STDNSEEN
-67 SSDET
+67 SSEET
-72 TDSDNTE
+72 TDSGNTE
-79 ETEKSEETTSTENE
+79 ETEKSEETTTDTE
-93 STENKSTENKL
+93 L

-111 AKKIM
+111 AQKVM
-116 ENRLQALGAQD
+116 EKRLKALGAQD

-156 YASQKITIKDTESKD
+156 YASQKITIKDTDSKD
-171 ILLNDDMIKGAKYS
+171 ILLNDEMIKGAKYS
-185 YSNDS
+185 YTSDS

-198 EIELTKDGQAKI
+198 EIELTKDGQAKL

-244 ENTDEQNTENTESTE
+244 SEENTESTE
-259 NTDEQNTESTESTE
+259 NTDEQNTESTE

-309 KITVKIGSSSTNTTS
+309 KITVKIGASSSNTTS

-345 ADYELDTN
+345 ADYEVDTN

-363 EIIYFAITM
+363 EIIYFAIVM
-372 LAILVIILLVYCVIY
+372 IAILVITLLVYCVIY

-395 ISFVGFVSIFSL
+395 ISFVGFVASFSL

>member
-21 FGGIYLPTQNRMENK
+21 FGGIYVQTQNRMENK

-41 LGRELDSQ
+41 LGRELKSQ

-59 STDNSEEK
+59 STDNSKEN

-72 TDSDNTE
+72 TDSENTE
-79 ETEKSEETTSTENE
+79 ETEKSEETASTKNE
-93 STENKSTENKL
+93 STENKL

-116 ENRLQALGAQD
+116 EKRLQALGAQD

-156 YASQKITIKDTESKD
+156 YASQKITIKDTDSKD
-171 ILLNDDMIKGAKYS
+171 ILLNDEMIKGAKYS
-185 YSNDS
+185 YTSDS

-198 EIELTKDGQAKI
+198 EIELTKDGQAKL

-244 ENTDEQNTENTESTE
+244 SEESTETTENTSTDEQN
-259 NTDEQNTESTESTE
+259 TESTE

-296 NDTTYDI
+296 NDTTYDV

-309 KITVKIGSSSTNTTS
+309 KITVKIGSSSSNATS

-345 ADYELDTN
+345 ADYEVDTN

-363 EIIYFAITM
+363 EIIYFAIVM
-372 LAILVIILLVYCVIY
+372 IAILVITLLVYCVIY

-395 ISFVGFVSIFSL
+395 ISFVGFVASFSL

-425 IVMIINL
+425 VVMIINL

-450 AVKSTYKNIYLKL
+450 AVKATYKNVYLKL

-475 SKWESLSS
+475 AKWESLSS

-495 AIYNVIVTR
+495 AIYNSTITR

>member
-6 ILTIV
+6 ILTIA
-11 LAIILVTLIA
+11 LAILLVTLVA
-21 FGGIYLPTQNRMENK
+21 FGGVYIQTQNRMENK
-36 VKDYE
+36 VRNYE
-41 LGRELDSQ
+41 LGRELNSQ

-59 STDNSEEK
+59 SSDDTKETSSEETNA
-67 SSDET
+67 SSEKDSVDET
-72 TDSDNTE
+72 NTNSTQ
-79 ETEKSEETTSTENE
+79 ETEKTIDNE
-93 STENKSTENKL
+93 L
-104 TEKDYEN
+104 IEKDYEN

-116 ENRLQALGAQD
+116 EKRLKSLGAQD
-127 YTISLDKENGTVR
+127 YTISLNKEDGTIR
-140 VELAENDNVD
+140 VELPENDNVD

-156 YASQKITIKDTESKD
+156 YASQKITIKDTDSKD
-171 ILLNDDMIKGAKYS
+171 ILLNDEMIKGAKYS
-185 YSNDS
+185 YTSDS

-198 EIELTKDGQAKI
+198 EIELTKDGQAKL
-210 NELLNDYAL
+210 NELLNDYVL

-244 ENTDEQNTENTESTE
+244 SEENTESTSEKNTESTE
-259 NTDEQNTESTESTE
+259 NKDEQNTESTE

-296 NDTTYDI
+296 NDTTYDV

-309 KITVKIGSSSTNTTS
+309 KITVKIGASSTNTTS
-324 VNNNISKA
+324 INNNISIA

-345 ADYELDTN
+345 ADYEVDTN

-363 EIIYFAITM
+363 EIIYFAIVM
-372 LAILVIILLVYCVIY
+372 IAILVITLLVYCVIY

-395 ISFVGFVSIFSL
+395 ISFVGFVASFSL

-504 TLLNLKENK
+504 TLLNLKDNK

>member
-49 RVIELKIKET
+49 RVIELKIKEN
-59 STDNSEEK
+59 STDNSEEN
-67 SSDET
+67 SSEET
-72 TDSDNTE
+72 TDSGNTE
-79 ETEKSEETTSTENE
+79 ETEKSEETT
-93 STENKSTENKL
+93 STENKL

-116 ENRLQALGAQD
+116 EKRLQALGAQD

-156 YASQKITIKDTESKD
+156 YASQKITIKDTDSKD

-185 YSNDS
+185 YTSDS

-198 EIELTKDGQAKI
+198 EIELTKDGQAKL

-244 ENTDEQNTENTESTE
+244 SEENTESTE
-259 NTDEQNTESTESTE
+259 NTDEQNTESTE

-309 KITVKIGSSSTNTTS
+309 KITVKIGASSTNTTS

>member
-59 STDNSEEK
+59 STDNSEEN

-79 ETEKSEETTSTENE
+79 KTEKSEETTSTENE
-93 STENKSTENKL
+93 STENKTTENKL

-244 ENTDEQNTENTESTE
+244 SEENTESTE
-259 NTDEQNTESTESTE
+259 NTDEQNTESTE

>member
-49 RVIELKIKET
+49 RVIELKIKEST
-59 STDNSEEK
+59 STDSENS
-67 SSDET
+67 SSDENT
-72 TDSDNTE
+72 ETDSSK
-79 ETEKSEETTSTENE
+79 ETEKSEETT
-93 STENKSTENKL
+93 STENKL

-116 ENRLQALGAQD
+116 EKRLQALGAQD
-127 YTISLDKENGTVR
+127 YTISLDKENGIVR

-156 YASQKITIKDTESKD
+156 YASQKITIKDTDSKD

-198 EIELTKDGQAKI
+198 EIELTKDGQAKL

-244 ENTDEQNTENTESTE
+244 SEENTESTE
-259 NTDEQNTESTESTE
+259 NTDEQNTESTK

-309 KITVKIGSSSTNTTS
+309 KITVKIGASSTNTTS

-372 LAILVIILLVYCVIY
+372 LAILVITLLVYCVIY

-395 ISFVGFVSIFSL
+395 ISFVGFVASFSL

-470 IVFCL
+470 IIFCL
-475 SKWESLSS
+475 AKWESLSS